1 MYVWLCLKGTHGWQ
15 TYLRSSYLFIYM
27 RNLVDFRFNT
37 DVNIY
42 KRDLNQSNLIT

>member
-1 MYVWLCLKGTHGWQ
+1 
-15 TYLRSSYLFIYM
+15 M

-42 KRDLNQSNLIT
+42 KRDLNQSNLITYNTPVLL